1 MKTRIA
7 LICGAAALAVG
18 FAVVAQ
24 DLVQRAP
31 PPPPG
36 YVAGGGPVTTIPEA
50 LPPEEAAPAPPPPL
64 PQNFSEAAVAD
75 AEPAKPLPPLK
86 PLTRPRF
93 NAAVMQTVDK
103 VTGETLRFE
112 AKVGE
117 PLRYKGLLLT
127 VHACETTAAD
137 EGFTDALA
145 HMEVQSEPE
154 SVTGRAASRVIYRGW
169 MSGASPGLHPLEHPS
184 YDLWLIACK
193 AAAPSA

>member
-1 MKTRIA
+1 MKTRLVIA
-7 LICGAAALAVG
+7 CSALALLAG
-18 FAVVAQ
+18 SVVAQ
-24 DLVQRAP
+24 ELIDRAP

-36 YVAGGGPVTTIPEA
+36 YVPGGAAPSTIPEA
-50 LPPEEAAPAPPPPL
+50 IPPVESAPAPPPPL
-64 PQNFSEAAVAD
+64 NFTEAAV
-75 AEPAKPLPPLK
+75 EEVGPAPSKTPPK

-93 NAAVMQTVDK
+93 NAAVLQTVDK

-127 VHACETTAAD
+127 VHACENTAAD

-154 SVTGRAASRVIYRGW
+154 SFTGRAAARVIYRGW

-193 AAAPSA
+193 AATPTA

>member
-1 MKTRIA
+1 MRARLAI
-7 LICGAAALAVG
+7 LCGAAALTVG
-18 FAVVAQ
+18 ILAIGFTVVAQ
-24 DLVQRAP
+24 EPAP
-31 PPPPG
+31 APAATP
-36 YVAGGGPVTTIPEA
+36 AATLPEAA

-64 PQNFSEAAVAD
+64 NVTEAEVAET
-75 AEPAKPLPPLK
+75 APAAPKVPAK

-127 VHACETTAAD
+127 VHACETTAPD
-137 EGFTDALA
+137 EDFNDVLA
-145 HMEVQSEPE
+145 HLEVQSEPE
-154 SVTGRAASRVIYRGW
+154 SFTGRAAARVIYRGW